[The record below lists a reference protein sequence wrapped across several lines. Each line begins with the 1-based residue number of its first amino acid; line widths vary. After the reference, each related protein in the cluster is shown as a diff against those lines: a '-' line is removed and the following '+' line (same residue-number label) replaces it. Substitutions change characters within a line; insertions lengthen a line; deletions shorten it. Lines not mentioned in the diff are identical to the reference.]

1 MQCLQCGVAIALLHK
16 LRNGTVFCSE
26 QCRRT
31 YQDESNQ
38 LAMSRLMQYRRPKHS
53 SHHAK
58 TSSAPAAVSLVSVG
72 DLPLAK
78 FLPEIALANIDTHPV
93 ATRLA
98 WERRR
103 RHEVLPALSAEL
115 PQSLLALQSAQ
126 MHERYSLPVTPQ
138 PVVTR
143 CEPVLALEPS
153 FELTPSDADECAVA
167 ETVSAAP
174 AGRAAKATEKPKRT
188 DAKQPAAKKA
198 ATRRERR
205 RADNR
210 RDTMKAAPEP
220 VTRFAA
226 EEIAVTV
233 VVPTETP
240 IPSAPA
246 LVPAPAPAP
255 LRAGSPASG
264 PSTLRAAIAGHWG
277 RAPRW
282 RRTAIVGVVLLAL
295 GAAGTGLRNAVK
307 RSAPPSPAATVASE
321 PFLNGKDWTEQRATD
336 KVGAALN
343 RRFSLYRPS
352 QARKDYTMEFEAAVA
367 ERPLGWVVRA
377 KDGANYYSFQLQH
390 DASGPAKLVRFAV
403 IGGKPDRPTQI
414 ALTNLPQAAAGWHG
428 IRMEVT
434 GATIKTLINGKAVDV
449 WGDRRL
455 STGAAGFTMERDE
468 RAEIRSAHFSFPVE
482 SKTPAQG
489 KTPQATLLPLSL
501 PVPSPVLEESVPRPI
516 EISQLWLAAAST
528 DSTEELECARRN
540 SIILAQWE
548 TAAEST
554 AAGNVGVCQL
564 RLSAL
569 AAYQASFAEAF
580 SGSASPGDTN

>member
-26 QCRRT
+26 ECRRT

-58 TSSAPAAVSLVSVG
+58 ASSAPAAVSLVSVG

-98 WERRR
+98 WELRR
-103 RHEVLPALSAEL
+103 RHEVLPALSADL

-126 MHERYSLPVTPQ
+126 MHQHYSLPVTPQ

-143 CEPVLALEPS
+143 CEPVLAP
-153 FELTPSDADECAVA
+153 ELLVERTPGDAVECAVT

-174 AGRAAKATEKPKRT
+174 AGRAAKATEKPKRI
-188 DAKQPAAKKA
+188 DAKQPAAPKA
-198 ATRRERR
+198 AKRRERR
-205 RADNR
+205 RAENR
-210 RDTMKAAPEP
+210 RDTMNAAPEP
-220 VTRFAA
+220 VTGFTA

-233 VVPTETP
+233 GVPIETP
-240 IPSAPA
+240 IPT
-246 LVPAPAPAP
+246 APAP
-255 LRAGSPASG
+255 LPAPASV
-264 PSTLRAAIAGHWG
+264 PSAVRAAIAGHWG

-295 GAAGTGLRNAVK
+295 GAAGNVLRYAVK
-307 RSAPPSPAATVASE
+307 RSAPPSPAAVASG
-321 PFLNGKDWTEQRATD
+321 LLLHGKDWTEQRATD

-377 KDGANYYSFQLQH
+377 KDGANYYSFQLRL

-468 RAEIRSAHFSFPVE
+468 RAEIRSAHFSFPGE
-482 SKTPAQG
+482 RSAPG
-489 KTPQATLLPLSL
+489 KSAKP
-501 PVPSPVLEESVPRPI
+501 
-516 EISQLWLAAAST
+516 
-528 DSTEELECARRN
+528 
-540 SIILAQWE
+540 
-548 TAAEST
+548 TA
-554 AAGNVGVCQL
+554 
-564 RLSAL
+564 
-569 AAYQASFAEAF
+569 
-580 SGSASPGDTN
+580 